1 MKYLPYVGLLV
12 AVAIIM
18 GLATALI
25 IYIKLR
31 RQSRSKPTKKFS
43 LMNWLFARQGDEPF
57 DGNPDEI
64 LNKKNN

>member
-43 LMNWLFARQGDEPF
+43 LMNKLFARQGDEPF